1 MEDEDGEV
9 VKTYELPSQ
18 KPEGQE
24 GNALFGNSLK
34 MMGLGGLTRGAGNA
48 GKAAESSMEE
58 GEAATPGEAT
68 RVQSK
73 SGWPGFGVLGGS
85 SAQNKKKQPEVEED
99 GDDKKIRFT
108 IGGVGNRLTKEE
120 FIKQM
125 QQLDAGTRQAV
136 VNQSNAPQTIKTIAK
151 QDPPPEGKVR
161 SVAVPDPR
169 ASPSRSD
176 PSASSSSGPSRR
188 RSEQRTP
195 SPAESPADADNS
207 HDDLAE
213 TAVERKRRLAVLSA
227 QGADDD
233 EGEDTRTGETPAERR
248 RRQAALGTVGEDDSE
263 DEGTERVPPARRGI
277 RFAPEQ
283 ERGRR

>member
-1 MEDEDGEV
+1 M
-9 VKTYELPSQ
+9 KTYELPSQ
-18 KPEGQE
+18 KPEGSE
-24 GNALFGNSLK
+24 GSALFGNSLK
-34 MMGLGGLTRGAGNA
+34 MMGLGGLGRNAGNT
-48 GKAAESSMEE
+48 GKAAETSMEE

-68 RVQSK
+68 KVQSK
-73 SGWPGFGVLGGS
+73 SGWPGFSVLGGS
-85 SAQNKKKQPEVEED
+85 SAQNKKKQPEDDED
-99 GDDKKIRFT
+99 GDDQKIRFT

-125 QQLDAGTRQAV
+125 QQLDAGTRQTV

-151 QDPPPEGKVR
+151 QDPPPRGKVR

-169 ASPSRSD
+169 ESPSRSI

-188 RSEQRTP
+188 RSQQRTP
-195 SPAESPADADNS
+195 SPPQAMADEEDPR
-207 HDDLAE
+207 DDLAE
-213 TAVERKRRLAVLSA
+213 TAVERKRRLAVLAA
-227 QGADDD
+227 QDGGDD
-233 EGEDTRTGETPAERR
+233 EEEDTRTGETPAERR